1 MPRPLANAA
10 LAALALLLG
19 PAAAATGNASPET
32 GPAPPAP
39 NDIALIHV
47 EKAAR
52 RLTLLGADGQ
62 PLRTFTGL
70 QLGPAPT
77 GPKRFAGDG
86 RTPEGRYTID
96 YGNDAS
102 AYWLSLHVS
111 YPNAADRAYAA
122 ARGRSPGG
130 AIFLH
135 GQPNSLHSGRI
146 SGDWTAGCMALSNEE
161 IEQLWALVPDG
172 TAIQIDP

>member
-1 MPRPLANAA
+1 MRLPFAPAA
-10 LAALALLLG
+10 FAALALLLG
-19 PAAAATGNASPET
+19 PAADAAMADGTEV
-32 GPAPPAP
+32 
-39 NDIALIHV
+39 ALVHV

-52 RLTLLGADGQ
+52 RLTLLDAEGRR
-62 PLRTFTGL
+62 LRAYTGL
-70 QLGPAPT
+70 QLGSAPV
-77 GPKRFAGDG
+77 GHKRFEGDG

-102 AYWLSLHVS
+102 AYWLSLHIS

-122 ARGRSPGG
+122 ARGRSSGG

-135 GQPNSLHSGRI
+135 GQPNSLQSGRM